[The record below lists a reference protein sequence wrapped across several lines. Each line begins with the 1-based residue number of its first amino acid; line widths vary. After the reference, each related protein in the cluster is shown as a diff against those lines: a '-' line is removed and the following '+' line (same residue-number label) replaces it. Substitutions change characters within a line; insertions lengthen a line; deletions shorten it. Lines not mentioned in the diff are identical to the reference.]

1 MKNLNNKV
9 AAITGAGS
17 GIGRALAILLAQKGC
32 NLALADVNESGLTE
46 TRQLLSAY
54 PVKVTQTRL
63 DVSDE
68 QAVYQWADDVEAEH
82 GKVNI
87 IINNA
92 GVALSG
98 TVAGLSLDEYRWIT
112 DINFWGVVYGTKA
125 FLPKLEKSG
134 EGQVVNVSSIFGLA
148 SQPLMSG
155 YNATKFAVR
164 GFTESLR
171 QDLELTNSCVSSTC
185 VHPGGIKTNIAKA
198 ARMSDSCETA
208 TGVSN
213 DAATADFEKLF
224 INTPEKAARTIVN
237 GIEKNKRRVLI
248 GPDAKMFDLLVR
260 LLPATYQKI
269 FTLAVK
275 MKGKQQAGK
284 TA

>member
-63 DVSDE
+63 DVSNE

-134 EGQVVNVSSIFGLA
+134 EGQVVNVSSVFGLA

-260 LLPATYQKI
+260 LLPSAYQKI

-275 MKGKQQAGK
+275 MKGKQQSGK

>member
-32 NLALADVNESGLTE
+32 NLALADVNESGLAE
-46 TRQLLSAY
+46 TGQLLSAY

-68 QAVYQWADDVEAEH
+68 QAVYQWADDVEAEY

-260 LLPATYQKI
+260 LLPAAYQKI

-275 MKGKQQAGK
+275 MKGKQQSGK

>member
-1 MKNLNNKV
+1 MKDLNNKV
-9 AAITGAGS
+9 AAVTGAGS
-17 GIGRALAILLAQKGC
+17 GIGRALALLLAQKGC
-32 NLALADVNESGLTE
+32 NLALADVDESGLQQTV
-46 TRQLLSAY
+46 QLLSVY
-54 PVKVTQTRL
+54 PVKVTHTQL
-63 DVSDE
+63 NVADE
-68 QAVYQWADDVEAEH
+68 KAVYQWADDTEREY
-82 GKVNI
+82 GKVNVV
-87 IINNA
+87 INNA

-125 FLPKLEKSG
+125 FLPKLEAAG
-134 EGQVVNVSSIFGLA
+134 DGHIVNISSIFGLA

-171 QDLELTNSCVSSTC
+171 QDLELTNSSVSCTC

-213 DAATADFEKLF
+213 EAATADFEKLF
-224 INTPEKAARTIVN
+224 INTPAKAARTIVN

-260 LLPATYQKI
+260 LLPTGYQKL

-275 MKGKQQAGK
+275 AKGKQQAGK